1 MKSLPLLAGLVL
13 AILLFWLEPPRL
25 VSAFLVLLAW
35 LVLCFYSWLNWR
47 SCRVPAA
54 SANSLPVAYAS
65 QGGQARDIAERS
77 AAQLTQAGL
86 PAHALPLEKL
96 DLGEL
101 PPRLLLIASTYGDG
115 EAPEHVARFARR
127 LEQPGLDLHAV
138 EYALLG
144 LGDRQ
149 YAHFCAFAQRLD
161 HALRARGASALFDR
175 LEADALD
182 PAVLRRWQQQLGQLA
197 GHAEFSDWLPADYQ
211 PWTLAARKQLNPG
224 SQGAPLYHLQL
235 LPPAGDVQWQAGDI
249 AEIGPRQPPEQV
261 AALLDALQLRS
272 ATELADGRTL
282 ADELS
287 RRQLPEEPSGL
298 RGLTPQQLLE
308 QLPRL
313 AHRDYS
319 IASLP
324 EDGHLE
330 LLVRL
335 QQHADGS
342 LGLGSG
348 WLCAHAAPTACIDL
362 RIRANPGFRLPQ
374 HAGPLIL
381 IGNGSGLAGLRA
393 HLRERERLGQHGHWL
408 LFGERNAAH
417 DFLLRDELERWQHSG
432 HLARL
437 DLAFSRDQAAPVYV
451 QHLLRDAAE
460 DLRSWLARGATLLV
474 CGSLQG
480 MGREVDALLHGLLG
494 EDEVERLREAGRYR
508 RDVY

>member
-1 MKSLPLLAGLVL
+1 MKSPPLLIGLVL
-13 AILLFWLEPPRL
+13 AALLFWLEPPRL
-25 VSAFLVLLAW
+25 VCAILVLLAW
-35 LVLCFYSWLNWR
+35 LALCFYSWGSWR
-47 SCRVPAA
+47 SGRLPHA
-54 SANSLPVAYAS
+54 SADSLPVAYAS

-86 PAHALPLEKL
+86 PAHALPLEAV
-96 DLGEL
+96 DLQQ
-101 PPRLLLIASTYGDG
+101 PPARLLLVASTYGEG

-127 LEQPGLDLHAV
+127 LEQPGLDLHGL

-149 YAHFCAFAQRLD
+149 YATFCAFAQRLD
-161 HALRARGASALFDR
+161 QALRARGANSLFDR

-182 PAVLRRWQQQLGQLA
+182 PAVLRRWQQQLSRLT
-197 GHAEFSDWLPADYQ
+197 GHTEFSDWLPAAYQ
-211 PWTLAARKQLNPG
+211 PWTLATRKLLNPG

-235 LPPAGDVQWQAGDI
+235 LAPQSDAQWQAGDI
-249 AEIGPRQPPEQV
+249 AEIGPRQSPEQV
-261 AALLDALQLRS
+261 AALLDALQLDG

-287 RRQLPEEPSGL
+287 RRQLPKEPSGL
-298 RGLTPQQLLE
+298 LALTPQQLLE

-319 IASLP
+319 IATSP
-324 EDGHLE
+324 VDDHLE

-348 WLCAHAAPTACIDL
+348 WLCAHTEPDDCIDL
-362 RIRANPGFRLPQ
+362 RIRENPSFRLPPE
-374 HAGPLIL
+374 AGPLIL

-417 DFLLRDELERWQHSG
+417 DFLLREELERWQHSG

-437 DLAFSRDQAAPVYV
+437 DLAFSRDQAEPVYV
-451 QHLLRDAAE
+451 QHLLRDAAD
-460 DLRSWLARGATLLV
+460 DLRSWLARGATVLV

-494 EDEVERLREAGRYR
+494 EAEVERLREAGRYR

>member
-25 VSAFLVLLAW
+25 ICALLVLLAW
-35 LVLCFYSWLNWR
+35 LALCFYSWLNWR
-47 SCRVPAA
+47 SGRLPAA
-54 SANSLPVAYAS
+54 STNSLPVAYAS
-65 QGGQARDIAERS
+65 QGGQAREIAERS

-86 PAHALPLEKL
+86 PAHALPLEAV
-96 DLGEL
+96 DLQQ
-101 PPRLLLIASTYGDG
+101 PPVRLLLIASTYGDG

-149 YAHFCAFAQRLD
+149 YANYCAFARRLD
-161 HALRARGASALFDR
+161 QALRERGASALFDR
-175 LEADALD
+175 LEANALD

-197 GHAEFSDWLPADYQ
+197 GHAEFTDWLPADYQ
-211 PWTLAARKQLNPG
+211 PWTLATRKLLNPG
-224 SQGAPLYHLQL
+224 SQGAPLHHLQL
-235 LPPAGDVQWQAGDI
+235 LPARSDAQWQAGDI
-249 AEIGPRQPPEQV
+249 AEIGPRQSPERV
-261 AALLDALQLRS
+261 ASLLDALQLDG
-272 ATELADGRTL
+272 ATELAGGRTL
-282 ADELS
+282 VDELS
-287 RRQLPEEPSGL
+287 RRQLPEDPSNL
-298 RGLTPQQLLE
+298 RGLAPQQLLE

-319 IASLP
+319 IASSP

-335 QQHADGS
+335 QQHTDGS
-342 LGLGSG
+342 LGVGSG
-348 WLCAHAAPTACIDL
+348 WLCTHAETGACIDL
-362 RIRANPGFRLPQ
+362 RIRENPAFRLP
-374 HAGPLIL
+374 ADTGPLIL

-417 DFLLRDELERWQHSG
+417 DFLLREELECWQHSG

-437 DLAFSRDQAAPVYV
+437 NLAFSRDQAEPVYV
-451 QHLLRDAAE
+451 QHLLRDAAD
-460 DLRSWLARGATLLV
+460 DLRSWLARGASLLV

-494 EDEVERLREAGRYR
+494 EVEVEELREAGRYR